1 MRKKKVILDYS
12 LVSDHEFNTMVGKVL
27 DCLEGH
33 TILVDL
39 PVSLVDL
46 KALADD
52 FKMKW
57 QRASRGGSVLEIAQ
71 KNESKKLVAQS
82 LKSIA
87 FYVNTVADGSR
98 SILLSS
104 GLILENDP
112 KTSEVPGVV
121 QEAALVDGKQR
132 NQMIVKFKS
141 LKDALLYE
149 YQVTSTLDAFDQPV
163 WGEMYQTSTSYAN
176 VFSPIQA
183 GYTYYLR
190 IRARNKRGIGDWCN
204 PVNLT
209 AR

>member
-112 KTSEVPGVV
+112 KLLKF
-121 QEAALVDGKQR
+121 LVWCKR
-132 NQMIVKFKS
+132 
-141 LKDALLYE
+141 
-149 YQVTSTLDAFDQPV
+149 
-163 WGEMYQTSTSYAN
+163 
-176 VFSPIQA
+176 
-183 GYTYYLR
+183 LR
-190 IRARNKRGIGDWCN
+190 S
-204 PVNLT
+204 
-209 AR
+209 